1 MLDSQEIHKPYK
13 ITFENGRVLAIEI
26 DPSVEIKPNI
36 PPSFDP
42 KSCVVTE
49 NFGVFRMPEG
59 PESFDTSAVSGF
71 LDSIAVS
78 GTAAKEG

>member
-26 DPSVEIKPNI
+26 EPSGEIKTPAW
-36 PPSFDP
+36 FDP
-42 KSCVVTE
+42 ESCVVTE
-49 NFGVFRMPEG
+49 NFGVFRMPDD

>member
-1 MLDSQEIHKPYK
+1 MLNSQEIHKPYK
-13 ITFENGRVLAIEI
+13 ITFENGKVLAIEME
-26 DPSVEIKPNI
+26 PSGEPKI
-36 PPSFDP
+36 PVSFDP
-42 KSCVVTE
+42 ESCVVTE
-49 NFGVFRMPEG
+49 NFYVFHMPDG

>member
-13 ITFENGRVLAIEI
+13 ITFENGRVIAIEI

-49 NFGVFRMPEG
+49 NFGVFRMQDEMK
-59 PESFDTSAVSGF
+59 SFDTSAVSGF

>member
-1 MLDSQEIHKPYK
+1 MLNSQEIHKPYK

-26 DPSVEIKPNI
+26 EPSGEIKTPAW
-36 PPSFDP
+36 FDP
-42 KSCVVTE
+42 KSSAVTE
-49 NFGVFRMPEG
+49 NFGVFRMPDG